1 MMEQKYKVY
10 IIKSSVNDKIYI
22 GYTKHSLKHRLS
34 THFRDAKKNSM
45 VNNKFARAII
55 KYGLGN
61 FTIDLLYE
69 CSDKNEALM
78 KEVFFINQYDSYKL
92 GYNSTEGGETGGSN
106 KNHADFS
113 GEKNPFYGK
122 KHDLETRKK
131 IGQREYKT
139 GKDHM
144 WYGVKHKGSFKEG
157 EDHPLSIQITIDGV
171 KYGSI
176 LQACKILNLSRRKV
190 IKLSHNPN
198 HPI

>member
-1 MMEQKYKVY
+1 MVQKYKVY
-10 IIKSSVNDKIYI
+10 IIKSLVNDKIYI

-34 THFRDAKKNSM
+34 THFRNAKKNSM
-45 VNNKFARAII
+45 VNNKFARAIL
-55 KYGLGN
+55 KYGLDN

-92 GYNSTEGGETGGSN
+92 GYNSTGGGEVGSPN

-144 WYGVKHKGSFKEG
+144 WYGVKHKSSFKEG
-157 EDHPLSIQITIDGV
+157 EEHPLAIQITIDGV

-190 IKLSHNPN
+190 IKLADNPN
-198 HPI
+198 